1 MTSILLNVL
10 HYEES
15 TEESTMSNFRGPPQI
30 RKHGEHVSL
39 SEFKEY
45 WSVNNHYLSKTNIPS
60 YPESVLFR
68 ISRVCHVTGESGVR
82 GIIGDGGFRRLDD
95 NFLWFSLY
103 VSENEISSA
112 ERRFLR
118 WSLEDGYRA
127 QRPLLE
133 KFTTSPAF
141 QRESRYGNFCFNF
154 PIRKVLHLYS
164 RQFCG
169 QSAPVL
175 RVLGTE
181 LYRQEILYSVLV
193 HPPHVHQYNDYP
205 RLPSGMGGVCGY
217 REGCMSW
224 TCQSPSDCYNYS
236 LKVDDR
242 KCKMSAKRLGNV
254 EYYYVW
260 DHVAMAFHM
269 EPGWTFSIDREELLE
284 NVSVCDMTKPNLLRP
299 PDTCLTRNAAETI
312 LENLREMYGQDYQR
326 YY

>member
-1 MTSILLNVL
+1 MGD
-10 HYEES
+10 
-15 TEESTMSNFRGPPQI
+15 FRGPPQI

-45 WSVNNHYLSKTNIPS
+45 WNVNNHYLSKTNIPS

-82 GIIGDGGFRRLDD
+82 GIIGDGGFRQLDD

-154 PIRKVLHLYS
+154 PIRKVLRLYS

-175 RVLGTE
+175 RVLGTD
-181 LYRQEILYSVLV
+181 LYQQEILYSVLV
-193 HPPHVHQYNDYP
+193 HPPNVLDYEDYP
-205 RLPSGMGGVCGY
+205 RLPVYDGVGVCGY
-217 REGCMSW
+217 RWGRLSW
-224 TCQSPSDCYNYS
+224 LSQSPSDGYAYKLEKNEEE
-236 LKVDDR
+236 
-242 KCKMSAKRLGNV
+242 RLIWAQPHHRQ
-254 EYYYVW
+254 EFYLW
-260 DHVAMAFHM
+260 DQVAMAFHM
-269 EPGWTFSIDREELLE
+269 EPGWTLHMDRKQLLPR
-284 NVSVCDMTKPNLLRP
+284 VSVCKIAEPCLLRS
-299 PDTCLTRNAAETI
+299 PDTPLTKDRADKI
-312 LENLREMYGQDYQR
+312 LRELKSR
-326 YY
+326 YSC